1 MVYEKKF
8 PTLTNPHNQEKSSH
22 QIKQPI
28 LKKRGWAIASL
39 SLPFS
44 MTKKIRNETKQH
56 QLSHL
61 DISGDLPDFENA
73 KTSLDFLIP
82 IINSRLCPA
91 LLCDLRK
98 AVTLDDI
105 LSLVDI
111 TSHRKVQNLVNPV
124 QKC

>member
-1 MVYEKKF
+1 MVYEKNF

-61 DISGDLPDFENA
+61 KISGDPTDFVNA
-73 KTSLDFLIP
+73 NTSLDFF
-82 IINSRLCPA
+82 
-91 LLCDLRK
+91 
-98 AVTLDDI
+98 
-105 LSLVDI
+105 
-111 TSHRKVQNLVNPV
+111 NPNH
-124 QKC
+124 